1 MAGAVNGTITINY
14 ALNINNVGP
23 LVPTPSLLIQNGVWG
38 ALSPIVANG
47 DNTFDVPAGASTI
60 LIVFPSTNTNVK
72 TLKGVGGDTGIGLF
86 PSGTNFLNVPVGSGS
101 TDFIIN
107 STGADTVNTLIL
119 FV

>member
-1 MAGAVNGTITINY
+1 MSGSVNGTITINY

-38 ALSPIVANG
+38 ALSPILANG
-47 DNTFDVPAGASTI
+47 DNTFTIPAGASTI
-60 LIVFPSTNTNVK
+60 LVDFPSTNTNAK

-86 PSGTNFLNVPVGSGS
+86 PSGLNFLNVPAGSGS
-101 TDFIIN
+101 TTFIIN
-107 STGADTVNTLIL
+107 STGADLLNTLIL